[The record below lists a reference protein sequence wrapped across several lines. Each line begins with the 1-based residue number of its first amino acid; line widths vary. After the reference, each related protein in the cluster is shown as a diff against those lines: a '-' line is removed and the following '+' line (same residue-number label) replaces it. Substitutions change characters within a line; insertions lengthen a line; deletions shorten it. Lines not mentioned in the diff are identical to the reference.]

1 MQMWDSAV
9 LTLLLKVAILLL
21 YCLSPT
27 DDLGTALGWT
37 RHLVYHTSKKRHFKG
52 GFGTNSKRSDGTLRS
67 NTVDV
72 LPGPGHYEIRT
83 DMKTNKPS
91 ESAFGTSCFTSM
103 SNRMQNSL
111 KAQVKRPPIF
121 ETSQSWDSK
130 CNLRNLYPL
139 HGNTTSKIIQLNRN
153 ANGWTKNETWKKHS
167 MGLLHARKQLKWW
180 QRLV

>member
-1 MQMWDSAV
+1 MLQSNVVSPISDPPIYAIY
-9 LTLLLKVAILLL
+9 LKI
-21 YCLSPT
+21 YF
-27 DDLGTALGWT
+27 
-37 RHLVYHTSKKRHFKG
+37 FKG

-111 KAQVKRPPIF
+111 KAQVKIPPI
-121 ETSQSWDSK
+121 
-130 CNLRNLYPL
+130 LVAILV
-139 HGNTTSKIIQLNRN
+139 
-153 ANGWTKNETWKKHS
+153 A
-167 MGLLHARKQLKWW
+167 ALKT
-180 QRLV
+180 V

>member
-1 MQMWDSAV
+1 MAHLGPATYDVNSQSIAV
-9 LTLLLKVAILLL
+9 QSIRDAILKKTMKGNDPYYGL
-21 YCLSPT
+21 YRRVNIFL
-27 DDLGTALGWT
+27 
-37 RHLVYHTSKKRHFKG
+37 G

-111 KAQVKRPPIF
+111 KAQVRYPRATFERPKPGV
-121 ETSQSWDSK
+121 QSMD
-130 CNLRNLYPL
+130 
-139 HGNTTSKIIQLNRN
+139 
-153 ANGWTKNETWKKHS
+153 
-167 MGLLHARKQLKWW
+167 
-180 QRLV
+180 

>member
-9 LTLLLKVAILLL
+9 LCFYPISEGRVAITCLNMMTLVQL
-21 YCLSPT
+21 YGVRMT
-27 DDLGTALGWT
+27 
-37 RHLVYHTSKKRHFKG
+37 VYQTPYLYHMFQKRHFKG

-121 ETSQSWDSK
+121 RKLSV
-130 CNLRNLYPL
+130 L
-139 HGNTTSKIIQLNRN
+139 GF
-153 ANGWTKNETWKKHS
+153 S
-167 MGLLHARKQLKWW
+167 M
-180 QRLV
+180 

>member
-1 MQMWDSAV
+1 MGLSGALFYPISGGRVATTCLNMM
-9 LTLLLKVAILLL
+9 TLVQL
-21 YCLSPT
+21 YGVRMT
-27 DDLGTALGWT
+27 
-37 RHLVYHTSKKRHFKG
+37 VYQTPYLYHMFQKRHFKG

-153 ANGWTKNETWKKHS
+153 ANG
-167 MGLLHARKQLKWW
+167 
-180 QRLV
+180 